1 MFGTGAI
8 NPLGMGVGGGIGS
21 ILGSIIGGPS
31 DYLGGGEQTLG
42 GAEDYIKQMYQK
54 GIGQLSPY
62 EQAGRGALGDY
73 MSALQAYKDPTQ
85 LYSQIMSGYQQ
96 SPAAQFQEQ
105 QGMEQLQNVMGAQ
118 GLAGSGQ
125 EAKDVLKYSQGLSS
139 QDMQQY
145 LNNVLGM
152 GQTYLG
158 GMGGLGQMGY
168 GAAGQ
173 MAGLGMQA
181 GQQVGGLSE
190 ALANAQALAAQRQAQ
205 SASGMGGLLGGALG
219 LFL

>member
-1 MFGTGAI
+1 MFEIGAG
-8 NPLGMGVGGGIGS
+8 LGGGLGSFLGS
-21 ILGSIIGGPS
+21 ILGGPS
-31 DYLGGGEQTLG
+31 DYTGGGEKTLS
-42 GAEDYIKQMYQK
+42 GAEDYIKQMYQQ

-73 MSALQAYKDPTQ
+73 MSALGAYKDPTQ

-105 QGMEQLQNVMGAQ
+105 QGLGQLQNVMGAQ

-125 EAKDVLKYSQGLSS
+125 EAKDVLQYSQGLSS

-219 LFL
+219 GALGLFL